1 MVMSSRRVT
10 ASLVSKPV
18 GTWWVRSGLRGDLR
32 GGVSWDVLQNEAG
45 SSSRAQKQR
54 GGGRYKDGGGRQT
67 CRRHGLITN
76 GTGEGTTI
84 TKRCGAGGR
93 PASML
98 WPWGG
103 ALMGKLQHHPDRCES
118 RAGPDAVWSSTEAT
132 QRPGGESDL
141 HHDGRANE
149 KKRRP
154 TRRMSYK
161 TGRVAREAG
170 SGMPTRKT
178 GDVCSGRSTTRL
190 RANKGGK
197 GVAVGRS
204 EGGRNGGCLGRLR
217 DCSVIRHAIMPNAE
231 SRNGRAA
238 GRRCDCSSRDHQRLE
253 LCRRK
258 LRVATGSLWQWTG
271 TPSSPSLWR
280 AEPWFYLAAPTRA
293 VCTKA
298 DGHDVVRGPGPKI
311 DALALAQDAR

>member
-45 SSSRAQKQR
+45 SSSRSQKQR
-54 GGGRYKDGGGRQT
+54 GGGLYKDGGGRQT

-132 QRPGGESDL
+132 QRPGGESNL

-149 KKRRP
+149 KRDDLPGGCR
-154 TRRMSYK
+154 TRRGGWLGK
-161 TGRVAREAG
+161 LAREC
-170 SGMPTRKT
+170 RH
-178 GDVCSGRSTTRL
+178 
-190 RANKGGK
+190 GGQ
-197 GVAVGRS
+197 VMSAA
-204 EGGRNGGCLGRLR
+204 GGRRRGCGRIKAAKAWRSGGRKEVGMVVVWG
-217 DCSVIRHAIMPNAE
+217 DCEI
-231 SRNGRAA
+231 
-238 GRRCDCSSRDHQRLE
+238 
-253 LCRRK
+253 
-258 LRVATGSLWQWTG
+258 
-271 TPSSPSLWR
+271 
-280 AEPWFYLAAPTRA
+280 
-293 VCTKA
+293 
-298 DGHDVVRGPGPKI
+298 
-311 DALALAQDAR
+311 AQ